1 MIPFDFD
8 YYRPDTL
15 EEVSNLMKQ
24 LVSENK
30 SPVYYGGGTELI
42 SMARAD
48 SIRFDSVIDIK
59 KIPECGLLRIENN
72 VLILGSAVT
81 LTQIAESGLYPLL
94 GETVTRIADH
104 TIQDKIT
111 IGGNIAGTI
120 IYREAALPL
129 MLTNSRVKIMTESGK
144 LQETPLSSVFDGR
157 LQLKK
162 GECIIQFLID
172 QSYLNLPYNHV
183 KKTKIDKI
191 DYPILSFSA
200 IKKEN
205 MIYVAVSGLSHHPFL
220 LDDSILN
227 DINVPVSKRIEHII
241 ASVRDKIISDVSGSK
256 EYRIFML
263 TNVLKQMYDNF
274 KEQ

>member
-15 EEVSNLMKQ
+15 EELSNLMKQ
-24 LVSENK
+24 LVIENK
-30 SPVYYGGGTELI
+30 SPVYYGGGTEII

-59 KIPECGLLRIENN
+59 EIPECNILRIENN

-81 LTQIAESGLYPLL
+81 LTLIAESGLYPLL

-129 MLTNSRVKIMTESGK
+129 MLTSSRVKIMTESGG
-144 LQETPLSSVFDGR
+144 LQEVSFSSVFDGR

-162 GECIIQFLID
+162 GECILQFLID
-172 QSYLNLPYNHV
+172 QSDLNLPYNHV

-205 MIYVAVSGLSHHPFL
+205 AIHAAVSGLSQHPFL
-220 LDDSILN
+220 LNDSILN
-227 DINVPVSKRIEHII
+227 DINVPVSKRIENMI
-241 ASVRDKIISDVSGSK
+241 ASVQDKIMNDLSGSK
-256 EYRIFML
+256 GYRIFML
-263 TNVLKQMYDNF
+263 TNVLRQMYDNF
-274 KEQ
+274 KE